1 MFFVLN
7 AVAIY
12 YFKVYMPF
20 DKVIVSSLTSMI
32 LMLLLKFLENE
43 DSYIS
48 SMQKKTRFSALL
60 FILWGIYTFIAMYLP
75 TVMFGIISVNITRV
89 LCDHYKVK
97 RWNRYF
103 RGYEVF

>member
-1 MFFVLN
+1 MFFVLT

-20 DKVIVSSLTSMI
+20 DKVIVSSLASLI
-32 LMLLLKFLENE
+32 LMLLLKFLQNE

-48 SMQKKTRFSALL
+48 TMQKKTRFSALL
-60 FILWGIYTFIAMYLP
+60 FILWGIYTFVAMYLP
-75 TVMFGIISVNITRV
+75 TLMFGIVSVNITRV

-97 RWNRYF
+97 RWNRHF
-103 RGYEVF
+103 KGYEVF

>member
-1 MFFVLN
+1 MFFVLTSL
-7 AVAIY
+7 AIY

-20 DKVIVSSLTSMI
+20 DKTITASLSSLV
-32 LMLLLKFLENE
+32 LMLLLKYLENE

-48 SMQKKTRFSALL
+48 GMQKKKRFSFLL
-60 FILWGIYTFIAMYLP
+60 LVLLSLYTFIAIYLP
-75 TVMFGIISVNITRV
+75 TVVFGVVLVNITRV

-97 RWNRYF
+97 RLNRYF